1 MEAWLPLLK
10 TASLTKKFG
19 EDKKCRI
26 KCTQSCMRG
35 SKNFSLGIF
44 YRPFKNSL
52 ALIRFPLSFSLVYNF
67 FTHFV
72 ISKSLGGLLSVYFF
86 CVEKNVSQKLFP
98 FFLKKEKIFCYFMF
112 LISFMDLT
120 YITWNFWVRI
130 GFKGVENANVTG
142 KY

>member
-1 MEAWLPLLK
+1 
-10 TASLTKKFG
+10 
-19 EDKKCRI
+19 
-26 KCTQSCMRG
+26 MRG
-35 SKNFSLGIF
+35 SRNFSLGIF

-86 CVEKNVSQKLFP
+86 CVEKNLFSKIVSLFSKKKREYVAKY
-98 FFLKKEKIFCYFMF
+98 FIFLKKNIRFSLF
-112 LISFMDLT
+112 IDLT

-130 GFKGVENANVTG
+130 GFKGVEKCKCDRKIQILDIRYKIRSSRHLQSKGQV
-142 KY
+142 